1 MEEAAEGYMLAVL
14 PEGVDE
20 ELMLALIPPELV
32 EDAEAQGQALQ
43 E

>member
-14 PEGVDE
+14 PEEVDE

-43 E
+43 G

>member
-1 MEEAAEGYMLAVL
+1 MEEVEGCMLAVL
-14 PEGVDE
+14 PEEVDE
-20 ELMLALIPPELV
+20 ELMLALLPPELV